1 MPNHCENDLIITG
14 DAAAVTAVL
23 EKVDGGVD
31 ERGNRIYLDF
41 EKVIPMPSE
50 YSSGDGWYDWR
61 CANWGTKWNSYWYGE
76 KLEKKIKKGNQIKL
90 KVTLTFSTA
99 WSPPTPVIEALIT
112 QFPAC
117 EFDLKYYECGGGFK
131 GHFKGKNGSVVVD
144 TTSDY
149 RGNRGG

>member
-14 DAAAVTAVL
+14 NVDAVTTVL
-23 EKVDGGVD
+23 EKVEGGVED
-31 ERGNRIYLDF
+31 HNKIYLDF
-41 EKVIPMPSE
+41 NKIIPMPSA
-50 YSSGDGWYDWR
+50 YSSDDGWYEW
-61 CANWGTKWNSYWYGE
+61 CIENWGTKWNAYWFGE
-76 KLEKKIKKGNQIKL
+76 KLEEKIKKGNKTKL

-112 QFPAC
+112 HFPAC
-117 EFDLKYYECGGGFK
+117 EFDLKYYECGCAFK
-131 GHFKGKNGSVVVD
+131 GHLKGKNGSVVVN